1 MTPIDFLTIARELSS
16 GNEAALRTSIS
27 RAYYAALHQA
37 QITAQKYT
45 FKPNLDSASS
55 HQDVIDFLAGFGER
69 DYKTVAIYLKRARR
83 LRKKADYQLSAPIT
97 AQDVQTCIDLAQQVF
112 KLCL

>member
-1 MTPIDFLTIARELSS
+1 MTPIDFLTLARELSS

-27 RAYYAALHQA
+27 RAYYADFHQE
-37 QITAQKYT
+37 QITAPKYT
-45 FKPNLDSASS
+45 FKQNLESVSS

-83 LRKKADYQLSAPIT
+83 LRKKADYQLSDTIT
-97 AQDVQTCIDLAQQVF
+97 AQDAQTCIQYAKQVF